1 MGVMDNYNYNKSQ
14 QGSGGFVD
22 RATKWSNQTSGGKKG
37 KGEEGAD
44 TTAYAPSWKPEL
56 TPARRPS
63 GDRWVNDYSK
73 PPDFSTPSGFGV
85 TPSSGSMREQDR
97 NLGWS
102 ISVPQPS
109 RRSTGD
115 RWINNKWVP
124 PAVVQ
129 DLPAFMSQDEYASPA
144 NWGIP
149 DRKQTGDRRDE
160 QKILPSL
167 PITQQATGAGGSV
180 GNTAL
185 APTIPTGSF
194 LAANGRAALNGD
206 QSASWLDLPQFP
218 TGTFFGAGGEAV
230 RGPDAS
236 YLLYGNKNNGGY
248 GGYGGG
254 GWGGGGG
261 GGWNSRSWGGNNYGG
276 YDPKMGLYSW
286 NFKG

>member
-1 MGVMDNYNYNKSQ
+1 MGVKDNYNYNKSQ
-14 QGSGGFVD
+14 AGSGGFVD

-73 PPDFSTPSGFGV
+73 PPAFSTPSGFGV

-180 GNTAL
+180 MDAYNYSRKGKS
-185 APTIPTGSF
+185 IPATGASVMDAYNYSN
-194 LAANGRAALNGD
+194 LMRAN
-206 QSASWLDLPQFP
+206 
-218 TGTFFGAGGEAV
+218 GAGGYFDQLSTNSS
-230 RGPDAS
+230 G
-236 YLLYGNKNNGGY
+236 GGY
-248 GGYGGG
+248 GGGGYGGG
-254 GWGGGGG
+254 GWGGGGWGRG
-261 GGWNSRSWGGNNYGG
+261 GGYSKSGWGG